1 MNLKYLVTVF
11 FICIFGHI
19 SELKTDLDGWLYV
32 LKNMSKLN
40 KIPVYLRKPIF
51 ERLFD
56 IAEYSKLTMEERTM
70 YDTNLK
76 RKWDMAGVLEYARR
90 EGEEKGKAAV
100 VANLLATGK
109 FTVSEIAELAT
120 VSEDLVK
127 KVRDDLDKKKK

>member
-1 MNLKYLVTVF
+1 
-11 FICIFGHI
+11 
-19 SELKTDLDGWLYV
+19 
-32 LKNMSKLN
+32 
-40 KIPVYLRKPIF
+40 
-51 ERLFD
+51 
-56 IAEYSKLTMEERTM
+56 M

-90 EGEEKGKAAV
+90 EGEEKGIEKGIEKGKAAV

-120 VSEDLVK
+120 VPEDLVK

>member
-1 MNLKYLVTVF
+1 
-11 FICIFGHI
+11 
-19 SELKTDLDGWLYV
+19 
-32 LKNMSKLN
+32 
-40 KIPVYLRKPIF
+40 
-51 ERLFD
+51 
-56 IAEYSKLTMEERTM
+56 MEERTM

-90 EGEEKGKAAV
+90 EGEEKGIEKGKAAV